1 MTEWIIVL
9 TPLLVLPIVLLFR
22 FVGCGGPELSNEPV
36 TQQVPAGPPRYR
48 DYILPD
54 PENSNP
60 GTVKNAFVVPKA
72 GDVIAYWRLVD
83 DFGTVAIDEKGFQ
96 HGTYQTVGCPIKLSD
111 SPVTVSRPPL
121 LGEHTDAL
129 LGSLCG
135 VGAEDAKQ
143 LRKKG
148 VV

>member
-22 FVGCGGPELSNEPV
+22 FVGCGSPELSNEPV

-60 GTVKNAFVVPKA
+60 GRSRTRSSCPKQM
-72 GDVIAYWRLVD
+72 
-83 DFGTVAIDEKGFQ
+83 T
-96 HGTYQTVGCPIKLSD
+96 
-111 SPVTVSRPPL
+111 
-121 LGEHTDAL
+121 
-129 LGSLCG
+129 
-135 VGAEDAKQ
+135 
-143 LRKKG
+143 
-148 VV
+148 